1 MIIKYKPIILN
12 TNVVEE
18 LWGDEPHGQETLVKC
33 SDEGGGRDLENL
45 GESLGKS
52 DGLDELDK
60 SDKLDKSDES
70 DGRRSV
76 VLRNLDY

>member
-1 MIIKYKPIILN
+1 LIIKYKPIILN

-45 GESLGKS
+45 GESLGI
-52 DGLDELDK
+52 
-60 SDKLDKSDES
+60 
-70 DGRRSV
+70 
-76 VLRNLDY
+76 